1 MDIFAS
7 FVFADYD
14 AMVKRTPMIGGPM
27 KFGEQ
32 VVAFDFEGIPM
43 VGNLSSGYAIG
54 LTPDGNE
61 MCHRLMAEEVPPEE
75 IVAVDEMLFQHL
87 GLGGFFG
94 YKKRDDSL
102 QSAYVHVTQ
111 RCNLA
116 CAGCY
121 SLDEQ
126 RNAFQD
132 APFEKMA
139 HVFSELGSNGVSQV
153 VISGG
158 EPFLREDLPGL
169 LAYAKLECGIPS
181 IVVLSNGLCA
191 TAEQL
196 KRVAPFVDRVSI
208 SFDGCSDASIAYIR
222 GRQRFSDLVKAVQA
236 IKAAGIPGH
245 IIATIHAKNIDDI
258 DEYLKIAEELDV
270 TMGFSLLSCPCD
282 DPSLGHLVLD
292 DKAQEKLGRA
302 MLTSGKGGP
311 LPVSDS
317 PIGASLTVKQSCG
330 AGFGTISVGADGTV
344 YPCHMLHRRD
354 LAMGNLF
361 TDALCGILMGEVSEN
376 FKKLRTADFED
387 CASCDYERL
396 CGGGCRARS
405 VFGSGNLTSKD
416 AYCGMMKEF
425 FSGYGKMLRS
435 AVANQ
440 VRR

>member
-1 MDIFAS
+1 
-7 FVFADYD
+7 
-14 AMVKRTPMIGGPM
+14 M
-27 KFGEQ
+27 KFGDQ

-43 VGNLSSGYAIG
+43 VGNLSTGYAIG
-54 LTPDGNE
+54 LTADGNE
-61 MCHRLMAEEVPPEE
+61 ICHRLLIEEVPPEE
-75 IVAVDEMLFQHL
+75 IAAVDEMLFQHL
-87 GLGGFFG
+87 GLGGFFETR
-94 YKKRDDSL
+94 KRDESL

-111 RCNLA
+111 RCNLE

-132 APFEKMA
+132 APFESMA
-139 HVFSELGSNGVSQV
+139 RVFSELGSHNVSQV

-158 EPFLREDLPGL
+158 EPFLRDDLPGL

-181 IVVLSNGLCA
+181 IVVLSNGLCM
-191 TAEQL
+191 TADQL

-208 SFDGCSDASIAYIR
+208 SFDGCSDDSVAYIR
-222 GRQRFSDLVKAVQA
+222 GKQRFSELVKAVEA
-236 IKAAGIPGH
+236 VKAAGIPGH

-258 DEYLKIAEELDV
+258 DDYLRIAEELNV
-270 TMGFSLLSCPCD
+270 TIGFSLLSCSCD
-282 DPSLGHLVLD
+282 DPALGHLVLD
-292 DKAQEKLGRA
+292 EKAQTNLGLA
-302 MLTSGKGGP
+302 MLTAGKGGP

-330 AGFGTISVGADGTV
+330 AGFGIVSVGADGTV
-344 YPCHMLHRRD
+344 YPCHMLHRRE

-361 TDALCGILMGEVSEN
+361 TDSLGNILTSESGDT
-376 FKKLRTADFED
+376 FKSLSTEEFED
-387 CASCDYERL
+387 CAGCDYERL

-425 FSGYGKMLRS
+425 FRGYGTML
-435 AVANQ
+435 
-440 VRR
+440 